1 MFKLMING
9 KKTRR
14 LTACALLG
22 AMLLSACGTTPPA
35 AESPAPEEIVET
47 AAPASTPTPGPTPE
61 PFATEVVLSELQA
74 ANKATLP
81 DADGDFCD
89 WIELYNPGAEP
100 CELSGCWLSDSERDL
115 RKWRIPSLTLDSG
128 ARAVIFCSKK
138 DRAEGELH
146 TNFKLSGDG
155 DAIFLSS
162 PEGELLWKQSYESC
176 AADCS
181 LCFEDDEI
189 RSTRY
194 PTPGFDNSPEG
205 YEAFAAANDVHG
217 ALIVSEVVTYN
228 EDYFLHAAGYYD
240 WIELKNASDET
251 IALSDYYVS
260 DDSDDRT
267 KFRLPEKTLAPGE
280 IFMVFCGEPIIETG
294 ACHTPFKL
302 SAIGEGV
309 FLFRADGTLSDYVSL
324 SGIPLNCSRGRLD
337 GENGFFL
344 FGTRS
349 PETANS
355 GGARYITDRP
365 VSVTPP
371 GVYDELSALDVEL
384 SAEGTIYYT
393 LNGYEPKVGRAEV
406 YTGPIHL
413 DGSAQ
418 IRAIA
423 VADGK
428 LTSEIATYTYLLGE
442 NHTLPVVCVALDPQK
457 LNILYTNNGN
467 MEYDSHVEYYGPEGS
482 FDSDCMITLH
492 GAASRSAWDK
502 KSFKLVFRDRYGGDI
517 SFDLFGQGIT
527 EFHSLNLRGGD
538 SVGMVTYR
546 EPLAAE
552 FAERVAVTEPFALDS
567 RFCILYLNGD
577 YWGIYTLREAYSKK
591 YVASHTG
598 SDEDLVSISRAP
610 VKMKYQP
617 ELFEL
622 FNFAMSRDLSDPDN
636 YRYVAD
642 RLDMV
647 SFAQWL
653 LLETYFNNLDPTGNI
668 RYAIGNRPDGKW
680 RTMFFDLDIALTNR
694 ESSIYES
701 LGLGHKPSQVGSV
714 YQHLFKSEEFRR
726 VYLETAAG
734 MYRNGLDH
742 ELLVEIFDR
751 MVAELAPEM
760 SRNLSR
766 WNENEAM
773 YEMNVDWQRSMF
785 VQSRDDT
792 FLKFVQDY
800 TEADDE
806 TMAELFPPRG

>member
-1 MFKLMING
+1 MFKLLINR
-9 KKTRR
+9 KTRS
-14 LTACALLG
+14 LTACMLLC
-22 AMLLSACGTTPPA
+22 AMLLSACGTTPPP
-35 AESPAPEEIVET
+35 AEITE
-47 AAPASTPTPGPTPE
+47 AAPAAETSAPAPTPTPE
-61 PFATEVVLSELQA
+61 PTPPPFSTEVVLSELQA

-89 WIELYNPGAEP
+89 WIELYNPGAGP
-100 CELSGCWLSDSERDL
+100 SDLSGCWLSDNEREL
-115 RKWRIPSLTLDSG
+115 RKWQIPALTIESG
-128 ARAVIFCSKK
+128 ERVTIFCSKK
-138 DRAEGELH
+138 DRTEGELH

-176 AADCS
+176 AADTS
-181 LCFEDDEI
+181 LCFEEGAV

-194 PTPGFDNSPEG
+194 PTPGWPNTPEG
-205 YEAFAAANDVHG
+205 YEAFAAAADAHG
-217 ALIVSEVVTYN
+217 ALVVSEVVTYN

-260 DDSDDRT
+260 DDADDRT

-280 IFMVFCGEPIIETG
+280 IFMVYCGEPILETA

-337 GENGFFL
+337 G
-344 FGTRS
+344 
-349 PETANS
+349 
-355 GGARYITDRP
+355 
-365 VSVTPP
+365 
-371 GVYDELSALDVEL
+371 DVEL

-428 LTSEIATYTYLLGE
+428 LTSEIASYTYLLGE
-442 NHTLPVVCVALDPQK
+442 RHTLPVVCVALDPQK
-457 LNILYTNNGN
+457 LNILYNNNGN
-467 MEYDSHVEYYGPEGS
+467 MEYDSHAEYYGPEGS
-482 FDSDCMITLH
+482 FASDCMITLH

-502 KSFKLVFRDRYGGDI
+502 KSFKIVFRDRYGGDI
-517 SFDLFGQGIT
+517 KFDLFGQGIT

-538 SVGMVTYR
+538 SVGLLTFR
-546 EPLAAE
+546 EPLSAE
-552 FAERVAVTEPFALDS
+552 FAERVAVTEPFTLDS
-567 RFCILYLNGD
+567 RFCILYVNGD
-577 YWGIYTLREAYSKK
+577 YWGIYTLREAYSRK

-622 FNFAMSRDLSDPDN
+622 FNFATGHDMSDPDN

-680 RTMFFDLDIALTNR
+680 RTMFFDLDMALTNQ
-694 ESSIYES
+694 EASIYES

-714 YQHLFKSEEFRR
+714 YQHLFKSAEFRQ
-726 VYLETAAG
+726 VFLQTAAG
-734 MYRNGLDH
+734 LYRNGLDH
-742 ELLVEIFDR
+742 ALLLEIFDR
-751 MVAELAPEM
+751 MVEELRPEM
-760 SRNLSR
+760 ERNLDR
-766 WNENEAM
+766 WNENRAM
-773 YEMNVDWQRSMF
+773 YDMNVEWQRGMLTERRDESFLRF
-785 VQSRDDT
+785 V
-792 FLKFVQDY
+792 KDY
-800 TEADDE
+800 AEADDE